1 MSTLD
6 KVREIIRAEVAKANA
21 IEAARPSLE
30 RIILS
35 SISWTETGGSLA
47 ITVQSEEGE
56 PLLGRTVQDLI
67 TDLRSRRP
75 TFFDEAMVHSDAAAV
90 GSSVKELV
98 AADGNAIHVFNPE
111 RSTPAL
117 MATVVDAGPTP
128 AQRSRDWLLV
138 GETFGSAFT
147 SAELHMRVDEIQ
159 HHLRDRLLPSSD
171 RNIVTEVP
179 TLPDRGH
186 PLRAF
191 NDTIGAG
198 GTKRRLYRRAALAAL
213 TGTMFLVLCSAL
225 FYRLLP
231 SWNALDRHASPAT
244 TPQSID
250 LAGTGSI
257 PSTRLPE
264 PLRRGALRGVPEVID
279 TATLLISG
287 TVAPL
292 FGVEWVEGGAEP
304 GELAGYLRGREV
316 TCIPSMH
323 NAKTF
328 RCEVQGQDLSKVVLF
343 NGGTRASPD
352 ATQDLVATEAY
363 ARRTRKGLWARS
375 GP

>member
-6 KVREIIRAEVAKANA
+6 QVREIIRAEVARANA
-21 IEAARPSLE
+21 LEAARPSLE

-35 SISWTETGGSLA
+35 SISWTETDGNLA

-67 TDLRSRRP
+67 TDLRNRRP
-75 TFFDEAMVHSDAAAV
+75 TLFDEAVVHSNAATLS
-90 GSSVKELV
+90 SSVKEPV
-98 AADGNAIHVFNPE
+98 AAAGDAVHALNPG
-111 RSTPAL
+111 RLTPVL
-117 MATVVDAGPTP
+117 TATVADAGSTP
-128 AQRSRDWLLV
+128 AQRSRDWLHV
-138 GETFGSAFT
+138 GETSGSAFT
-147 SAELHMRVDEIQ
+147 SGEPHMRVDEIQ
-159 HHLRDRLLPSSD
+159 HNPRDGLLPNSG

-179 TLPDRGH
+179 IRYDMGP

-191 NDTIGAG
+191 DDAIGAG
-198 GTKRRLYRRAALAAL
+198 GTKRRSYRRAALAAL
-213 TGTMFLVLCSAL
+213 IGTMSLVLCGAL
-225 FYRLLP
+225 FYRLIP
-231 SWNALDRHASPAT
+231 SWNALDRHVSPAT
-244 TPQSID
+244 TPQSIE

-257 PSTRLPE
+257 PPTRLPE

-323 NAKTF
+323 NAKAF